1 MCELAMAGN
10 QEHIKRGR
18 GEATALAGNRFDS
31 FAPVREQCQVKWYV
45 ISQYR
50 LVQTMSLRG
59 VMVYLQVL

>member
-1 MCELAMAGN
+1 MD
-10 QEHIKRGR
+10 KF
-18 GEATALAGNRFDS
+18 ATTGNRFDS